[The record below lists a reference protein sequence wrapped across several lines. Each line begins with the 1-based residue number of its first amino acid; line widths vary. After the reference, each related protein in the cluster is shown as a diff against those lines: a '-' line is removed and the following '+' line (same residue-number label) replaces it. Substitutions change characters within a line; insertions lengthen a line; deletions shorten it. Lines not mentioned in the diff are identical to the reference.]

1 MPNGVDRKL
10 YALAGAE
17 NDRRT
22 SPYCWRIRFA
32 LARKDLEYQCVP
44 WRRVEKVPV
53 LVDGDT
59 VVHDSW
65 SVVEYLEKT
74 CGDKPSLF
82 GDAKVCKRIRPAAAK
97 ELSAS
102 TRANAPAAT

>member
-1 MPNGVDRKL
+1 M
-10 YALAGAE
+10 
-17 NDRRT
+17 
-22 SPYCWRIRFA
+22 
-32 LARKDLEYQCVP
+32 
-44 WRRVEKVPV
+44 PV

-82 GDAKVCKRIRPAAAK
+82 GDAKGKQKQKDLQVRFFTLEPLLGRKGCPTHCVLGLLSVPA
-97 ELSAS
+97 
-102 TRANAPAAT
+102 

>member
-1 MPNGVDRKL
+1 MTVEQ
-10 YALAGAE
+10 ALTAGAFDLLWPAKTLST
-17 NDRRT
+17 NVCHGDASRR
-22 SPYCWRIRFA
+22 SPCLLW
-32 LARKDLEYQCVP
+32 
-44 WRRVEKVPV
+44 VPV

-82 GDAKVCKRIRPAAAK
+82 GDAKGKQKQKDLQPSQTWSSCYRHCKQQK
-97 ELSAS
+97 
-102 TRANAPAAT
+102 